1 MVSSKRQIS
10 TYRDH
15 FGGYGEEALSTETP
29 LDGLTATAPAAS
41 DISDAPAA
49 RELTTP
55 QFTTRTEESARARA
69 AEPAATSPRS
79 ELYTTVD
86 SMTAA
91 VGEPEIAAPYEPR
104 VEVPPREKRE
114 KSEKNKLNIDIKPSQ
129 KTQDSI
135 KNSAEPTRAAAPSK
149 RSGGKIDP
157 RTKVMLLVYVIV
169 AAVLAVAVIATGV
182 SITNSSAQ
190 TQSLYDEIAQIQQSI
205 NGQEAEIANINETMH
220 DRAVELGMV
229 DAGEP
234 AGTVTRIDKVDY
246 PEATPHSNWF
256 DRFSKAIADM
266 IN

>member
-29 LDGLTATAPAAS
+29 LDGLTATAPATS
-41 DISDAPAA
+41 DISDAPVE

-55 QFTTRTEESARARA
+55 HFTTRTEESARARA
-69 AEPAATSPRS
+69 SEPAAPASRS
-79 ELYTTVD
+79 ELYTTVAG
-86 SMTAA
+86 MTAA
-91 VGEPEIAAPYEPR
+91 VGEPEIAAPFAPHTD
-104 VEVPPREKRE
+104 VPQREKRE
-114 KSEKNKLNIDIKPSQ
+114 KNKLNTDIKPSQ

-135 KNSAEPTRAAAPSK
+135 KHAAEPTRAAAPSK

-157 RTKVMLLVYVIV
+157 RTKVMLLVYVII

-190 TQSLYDEIAQIQQSI
+190 TQSLYDEIAQIQQGIS
-205 NGQEAEIANINETMH
+205 GQEAEISNINETMH

-234 AGTVTRIDKVDY
+234 AGSVSRIDKVDY